1 MESSTRN
8 NTKKVVIA
16 SLFAALVCVA
26 TMVVKIP
33 TPLKGYANLGDCVVL
48 ISGWLLS
55 PGFAFLSAGIGSAL
69 ADVFSGYALYAPVT
83 FFIKGV
89 MAVVVF
95 YTFSILNGKIGK
107 LPSRLVGG
115 FAAELIMIGGY
126 YVFEGFLYGFAP
138 SVVNIPANAI
148 QGVVGLVLAILI
160 IKITDIRK
168 IKL

>member
-1 MESSTRN
+1 MKSSTRN

-69 ADVFSGYALYAPVT
+69 ADVFSGYAIYAPAT

-89 MAVVVF
+89 MAVVAF
-95 YTFSILNGKIGK
+95 LIFSALSKKTGS
-107 LPSRLVGG
+107 LLSRLVGG
-115 FAAELIMIGGY
+115 IIAELIMIGGY

-160 IKITDIRK
+160 IKITDTRK